1 VVIGSL
7 SEPTHMRKILIL
19 EPGAWGS
26 TLGIILSKKNQ
37 VGFWY
42 HNPKLSLE
50 LSKSR
55 KNNKLP
61 GIEIPKKISISSD
74 LKNIKKTDLIIVAS
88 PSFNFRK
95 TIEKLKY
102 FKNLPPIIGIAKGM
116 EKETLKF
123 PSQIVEEVLGNI
135 PYAHL
140 SGPGFAREIARG
152 KPVKEV
158 IASKN
163 LALLKQLKDLF
174 QVKHRARWSRAKVKK
189 KEPSSLLQIS
199 ITTDLIG
206 IQLAGAV
213 KNSLA
218 IGISLV
224 EAGMEN
230 PEIDKIRPKLINFG
244 LKEMIKIGK
253 VMGGK
258 EKTFLGPAGKGD
270 LILTSTSPFSRNFQ
284 FGKKLFSDAQKMR
297 QDIRK
302 RKITV
307 EGFDNT
313 WALYKLGKMYKI
325 DLPMINEI
333 YNVIYRKVSP
343 EKTVRNLVKLTV
355 LD

>member
-1 VVIGSL
+1 
-7 SEPTHMRKILIL
+7 MKILVL

-26 TLGIILSKKNQ
+26 ALGIILSKKNK

-42 HNPKLSLE
+42 QNPKLSLE

-61 GIEIPKKISISSD
+61 GIEIPRKISISSD
-74 LKNIKKTDLIIVAS
+74 LLKNIKETDLIIIAS

-95 TIEKLKY
+95 TIEKLKR
-102 FKNLPPIIGIAKGM
+102 FKNLPPLLGIAKGM

-163 LALLKQLKDLF
+163 LALLKQLKELF
-174 QVKHRARWSRAKVKK
+174 QIPESQRRVEKRIYPLRPK
-189 KEPSSLLQIS
+189 LLKIS

-206 IQLAGAV
+206 TQLAGAI

-230 PEIDKIRPKLINFG
+230 PEIEKIRPKLINFG

-258 EKTFLGPAGKGD
+258 EKTFLGPVGRGD
-270 LILTSTSPFSRNFQ
+270 LILTSTSPLSRNFQ
-284 FGKKLFSDAQKMR
+284 FGRNLFLDAQKMR

-333 YNVIYRKVSP
+333 YNVIYKKFSP
-343 EKTVRNLVKLTV
+343 EKTVRNLVKLAAMV
-355 LD
+355 

>member
-1 VVIGSL
+1 
-7 SEPTHMRKILIL
+7 MKILVL

-26 TLGIILSKKNQ
+26 ALGIILSKKNK

-42 HNPKLSLE
+42 QNPKLSLE
-50 LSKSR
+50 ISKLR
-55 KNNKLP
+55 KNNRLP
-61 GIEIPKKISISSD
+61 EIKIPRKISVSSD
-74 LKNIKKTDLIIVAS
+74 LKNIEKTDLIIIAS

-95 TIEKLKY
+95 TIERLRY
-102 FKNLPPIIGIAKGM
+102 FKNLPPLIGIAKGL
-116 EKETLKF
+116 EKETLKT
-123 PSQIVEEVLGNI
+123 PSQIVEEVLGDI

-152 KPVKEV
+152 KPAKEV

-163 LALLKQLKDLF
+163 LALLKQLKELF
-174 QVKHRARWSRAKVKK
+174 QVKHRTRRSRAKVKK
-189 KEPSSLLQIS
+189 KEPSSFLQVS

-206 IQLAGAV
+206 TQLAGAI

-224 EAGMEN
+224 ETGMEN
-230 PEIDKIRPKLINFG
+230 PEIDKIRPKLIKLG

-253 VMGGK
+253 AMGGK

-270 LILTSTSPFSRNFQ
+270 LILTSTSSLSRNFQ
-284 FGKKLFSDAQKMR
+284 FGRNLFLDAQKMR
-297 QDIRK
+297 QDIKK

-333 YNVIYRKVSP
+333 YNVIYKKVSP
-343 EKTVRNLVKLTV
+343 EKTVRNLVKLAAMV
-355 LD
+355 